1 GAIKVLVA
9 SKDTAWSLPVT
20 SFMVIIMGV
29 QTFDGQEHR
38 YVDYAIA
45 DVLQMMGR
53 ACRPMVDSSSRCV
66 LMCQQTRKDFFKK
79 FLNEALPVESS
90 LPNYLHDHFNAEIVA
105 KTIENKQDAVD
116 WCTWTWFYRRLMQNP
131 GFYNLQGTT
140 PTHVADYLSE
150 LVEST
155 INDLVTSDC
164 IIVQDDMDTLPN
176 NLGMIASFYYISY
189 VTVETF
195 SASIKE
201 TTKLK
206 GLLEI
211 VSSAHEFETV
221 PIRHHEDTLLER
233 IYDRVPVKV
242 AKADYNSPYFKTFLL
257 LQAHF
262 SRMTLPPDLAIDQ
275 AAILGKVTGLLS
287 ACVDVMSSKSFLGCL
302 GAMDL
307 SQMCVQAIW
316 DRDSPLKQVPY
327 FDADVLAR
335 FAKKGLDS
343 VYDIMELEDDE
354 RNELLQM
361 NDRQLARVAKFVN
374 SYPNIEV
381 TYAIEDADSL
391 TSSDSITLNVTLDRE
406 ADEENPDDQV
416 ADAPHFPHRKMV
428 SWWIV
433 VGDAKTKQLHA
444 IKKVTVKAK
453 LETKLDFSLPQGEW
467 DLKLYLICDSYAGAD
482 QDFDLEKIKV
492 AEGEDSDDDD

>member
-1 GAIKVLVA
+1 
-9 SKDTAWSLPVT
+9 
-20 SFMVIIMGV
+20 MVIIMGV

-53 ACRPMVDSSSRCV
+53 ACRPTQDTSSRCI

-90 LPNYLHDHFNAEIVA
+90 LPGYLHDHFNAEIVA

-150 LVEST
+150 LVETTLS
-155 INDLVTSDC
+155 DLVQSDC
-164 IIVQDDMDTLPN
+164 IIIQDEMDTLAN

-211 VSSAHEFETV
+211 VSSANEYEHL

-242 AKADYNSPYFKTFLL
+242 SKADYSSPYFKAYLL

-275 AAILGKVTGLLS
+275 ATVLAKVTNLLS
-287 ACVDVMSSKSFLGCL
+287 ACVDVMSSKSYLGCL

-307 SQMCVQAIW
+307 SQMCVQGLW
-316 DRDSPLKQVPY
+316 DQDSPLKQVPY
-327 FDADVLAR
+327 FDQAVLAR
-335 FAKKGLDS
+335 FKKEGLNQ
-343 VYDIMELEDDE
+343 VYDIADLEDDK
-354 RNELLQM
+354 RAELLQM
-361 NDRQLARVAKFVN
+361 SDRQLYVPFQYQLILVLAWQNSSTRTPTSKCPTRSPTHPPSHRPNPSSSTSRSNARPTPKTPTTK
-374 SYPNIEV
+374 SPTPPCSRTRKWCHGGLSSV
-381 TYAIEDADSL
+381 TP
-391 TSSDSITLNVTLDRE
+391 R
-406 ADEENPDDQV
+406 
-416 ADAPHFPHRKMV
+416 
-428 SWWIV
+428 
-433 VGDAKTKQLHA
+433 
-444 IKKVTVKAK
+444 VKRCMPSK
-453 LETKLDFSLPQGEW
+453 R
-467 DLKLYLICDSYAGAD
+467 
-482 QDFDLEKIKV
+482 
-492 AEGEDSDDDD
+492 